1 MGCSWF
7 TYAGTFE
14 EIKKG
19 WLLIPEYAQE
29 WAGTDKLKIK
39 RGGDYSD
46 FEMAETQHD
55 DKSLNFL
62 DGNVLIGIF
71 KKIYNNEKV
80 DVPLKDCYYR
90 EYNFPYEN
98 KKLED
103 LRTDGI
109 FSNAGWQYTP
119 YSLKFTKDESS
130 TYENCIF
137 YSPSGQISFM
147 NEDDPDYEDEYEDY
161 TEEELEHRKKVYD
174 EYWNYYFGNIE

>member
-14 EIKKG
+14 EIKEG
-19 WLLIPEYAQE
+19 WLLLPEYAQK
-29 WAGTDKLKIK
+29 WAGTDKLKVK
-39 RGGDYSD
+39 HGGDYSN
-46 FEMAETQHD
+46 FEMADTPHD

-71 KKIYNNEKV
+71 IKLYNGENV
-80 DVPLKDCYYR
+80 DVTLKDCYYR

-109 FSNAGWQYTP
+109 FSHAGWQYTP
-119 YSLKFTKDESS
+119 YSLKITKEESL
-130 TYENCIF
+130 TYETCKY
-137 YSPSGQISFM
+137 YSPSGQISFTD
-147 NEDDPDYEDEYEDY
+147 EDDPEYEDY
-161 TEEELEHRKKVYD
+161 TDEEIEESRKIYD
-174 EYWNYYFGNIE
+174 EYWSYYFGYIE

>member
-14 EIKKG
+14 EIKEG
-19 WLLIPEYAQE
+19 WLLIPKYAQK
-29 WAGTDKLKIK
+29 WAGTDKIKIK

-46 FEMAETQHD
+46 FKMAETTHD

-62 DGNVLIGIF
+62 DGNVLIGVFI
-71 KKIYNNEKV
+71 KLYHDEKV
-80 DVPLKDCYYR
+80 DVTLKDCYYK

-98 KKLED
+98 KKLEN

-119 YSLKFTKDESS
+119 YSLKITKDESL
-130 TYENCIF
+130 TYETCKY
-137 YSPSGQISFM
+137 YSPSGQISFSD
-147 NEDDPDYEDEYEDY
+147 EDDEEYEDY
-161 TEEELEHRKKVYD
+161 TQEELEHRQKIYD
-174 EYWNYYFGNIE
+174 EYWNYYFGHIE